1 MNSINQDSSP
11 SNDSSVSSPGV
22 PAQQQLEQVSA
33 RKGAFFMQNASEGLF
48 GRNWLHRFYDK
59 TLQNE
64 VAMRLID
71 IASPGLFL
79 SMRGDSV
86 QLVCKCKEFAR
97 KPYWPTESVMREVGL
112 SWLRSLASDGERRYA
127 RQGAFHV
134 PGLPLNENL
143 SATGYVIQGDV
154 VHGQEPA
161 DSVAA
166 LLFYDF
172 DGVASLLF
180 DEVLHHL
187 GFERRTWRS
196 HIEELFRK
204 DIASSLLPMLASAF
218 RYRDSRFGA
227 FSPAA
232 AMRYWED
239 AEMSSRSQSDPSR
252 LPATVRVPPWDT
264 DSKLHETVT
273 ISVDLRR
280 STYCMEFAK
289 SEEKFARWIHHLVV
303 KMREVTHLHSGVF
316 DKFTGDGCI
325 VHFLQSDFGDCGD
338 NGGLNAVDHALACA
352 VDLQRAIEIHMR
364 GLRKFLKHDSP
375 VFGAG
380 IAIDIGIAH
389 WSSMRGDPAPIVVG
403 KGVVGACRVG
413 NKAPRLSIRLTN
425 LAYNELCAEYRERLS
440 GITRVN
446 METKEVPGSF
456 PLECWEFKLD
466 KEINLGKGPDQIA
479 SLCDK
484 VRRRLPEV

>member
-1 MNSINQDSSP
+1 MSS
-11 SNDSSVSSPGV
+11 SDRVSSSGIESSESSREV
-22 PAQQQLEQVSA
+22 SAQQQLEQVSA
-33 RKGAFFMQNASEGLF
+33 RKGAFFTQNASECLF
-48 GRNWLHRFYDK
+48 GRNWLHQFYDK

-64 VAMRLID
+64 VAMRLVD

-86 QLVCKCKEFAR
+86 QLVCKCKEFAC
-97 KPYWPTESVMREVGL
+97 KPYWPSEIKMRECGL
-112 SWLRSLASDGERRYA
+112 SWLRSLASHGERQFTA
-127 RQGAFHV
+127 QGAFQVH
-134 PGLPLNENL
+134 GLSLDDRL
-143 SATGYVIQGDV
+143 SATGYIIKGDV

-161 DSVAA
+161 DTVSA

-172 DGVASLLF
+172 DGVANLLF
-180 DEVLHHL
+180 DEVLRSL
-187 GFERRTWRS
+187 GLEARTCRTY
-196 HIEELFRK
+196 IEELFRK
-204 DIASSLLPMLASAF
+204 DVASSLLPMLASAF

-239 AEMSSRSQSDPSR
+239 AAISSRRQDDTGRSPE
-252 LPATVRVPPWDT
+252 TVRVPPWDT

-325 VHFLQSDFGDCGD
+325 VHFLQSDFGNSGD
-338 NGGLNAVDHALACA
+338 GNELNAVDHALACA

-413 NKAPRLSIRLTN
+413 NRAPRLSIRLTN
-425 LAYNELCAEYRERLS
+425 LAFHELCAEYRERLS

-466 KEINLGKGPDQIA
+466 REINLGKGADQIA
-479 SLCDK
+479 RLCDK